1 MKRLPLIL
9 AVILTVLITGLM
21 AIIYLPILWLLGA
34 EHPYRSWEKFINEL
48 VFNNRSNE

>member
-34 EHPYRSWEKFINEL
+34 EHPYKAWCELIDKL
-48 VFNNRSNE
+48 VFNTKQQ